1 MKKGIQEMAKMVSL
15 VIALVLVV
23 NIFYV
28 PEVAAVEPYTLMPIT
43 TDLTTSDGRMTVTL
57 AITYQESSGT
67 FISATIKRV
76 GITTDVSNPAVE
88 APILSADKKSVSVYV
103 GYNYTSWGSTHY
115 VREVLT
121 KTVP

>member
-1 MKKGIQEMAKMVSL
+1 MKKGIQEMARMVSL

-23 NIFYV
+23 NVLYV

-43 TDLTTSDGRMTVTL
+43 TDLKTSDGRMTVTL

-67 FISATIKRV
+67 FIYASVQQVKFTS
-76 GITTDVSNPAVE
+76 DVSNPVVE
-88 APILSADKKSVSVYV
+88 APYLTADKKTVMVTV
-103 GYNYTSWGSTHY
+103 GYNYTSWGTTY
-115 VREVLT
+115 YAIETLT